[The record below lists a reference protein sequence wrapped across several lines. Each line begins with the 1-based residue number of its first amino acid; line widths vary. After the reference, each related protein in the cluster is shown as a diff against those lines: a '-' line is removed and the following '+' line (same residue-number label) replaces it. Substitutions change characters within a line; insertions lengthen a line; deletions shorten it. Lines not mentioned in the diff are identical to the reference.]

1 MSNNYSFNPTLIF
14 ASVDT
19 GKSSSKY
26 SWLDVNGEIQSDVI
40 STLVEPTEID
50 NEFRGSADKI
60 ILNNNSWLVGGVD
73 GDLVYDESNS
83 KLEPKHE
90 ISIYTCIS
98 RILVNHLSLDL
109 SETLNISLSINVPLE
124 EYKNK
129 SVKEAYIEN
138 YLNKTIEINFNG
150 KNIKF
155 KIIEVDLFFES
166 SGAIIRNYHLVTPED
181 SLSYTCVVDC
191 GSKNDTHT
199 LFNHQTM
206 PVPGKNRMAGNGIN
220 KSLRELAMELQG
232 ILGENTLT
240 VPLIENLLVGKTK
253 LNKLSE
259 DTLKEKFSKIA
270 VKLSQK
276 IKSTTDALDL
286 PKGQTKIL
294 FTGGSSIVLKDYLKE
309 LYEDAGYSVHFS
321 SDARYDNSK
330 GALIRSL
337 NKKRV

>member
-1 MSNNYSFNPTLIF
+1 MTNTYVFNPNMIF
-14 ASVDT
+14 TSVDT

-26 SWLDVNGEIQSDVI
+26 SWLDINGEIRSDVI

-60 ILNNNSWLVGGVD
+60 IMAGKSWLVGGVD
-73 GDLVYDESNS
+73 GDLIYDESNS
-83 KLEPKHE
+83 KLDTKHE
-90 ISIYTCIS
+90 ISIYTCIA

-109 SETLNISLSINVPLE
+109 TKMINISLSINVPLE

-129 SVKEAYIEN
+129 MIKETYIEK
-138 YLNKTIEINFNG
+138 YLDKTIEIDFNG
-150 KNIKF
+150 KHIQF
-155 KIIEVDLFFES
+155 KIIELDLFFES
-166 SGAIIRNYHLVTPED
+166 SGAIIRNYHLVNPED

-220 KSLRELAMELQG
+220 KSLRDLAMELQG

-240 VPLIENLLVGKTK
+240 VPLVENLLVGKTK
-253 LNKLSE
+253 LTKLSDDE
-259 DTLKEKFSKIA
+259 LKNKFSKIA
-270 VKLSQK
+270 TKLSQK

-294 FTGGSSIVLKDYLKE
+294 FTGGSSIVLKEYLQQI
-309 LYEDAGYSVHFS
+309 YEDAGYSVYFS

-337 NKKRV
+337 NKKRI